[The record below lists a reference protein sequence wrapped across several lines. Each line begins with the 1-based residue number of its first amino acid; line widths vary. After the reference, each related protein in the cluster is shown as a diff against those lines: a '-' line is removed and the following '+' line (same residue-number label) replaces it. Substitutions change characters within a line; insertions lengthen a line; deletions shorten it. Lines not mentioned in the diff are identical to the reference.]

1 MALTME
7 ALAIQVNSPNGMS
20 FQTKNNWRLDVAKQV
35 RGDLKETYNMGKF
48 ADADYKHNE
57 PDTITKRREEFLA
70 FQKECYQVELKVLVL
85 FALALEVY
93 RSISISDTNSYLMII
108 SPSSIPQRKIF
119 SGLRNIPLQIF
130 LLSTPIWVQGH
141 TVISEVSLFCTSS
154 STEVVLTIDFK
165 MISVVSKS
173 SVKGNGL
180 TQHPF
185 QILFCWPF
193 EVINANSKGQR
204 C

>member
-1 MALTME
+1 VVSIME
-7 ALAIQVNSPNGMS
+7 ALATQVNSPNGMS
-20 FQTKNNWRLDVAKQV
+20 FQAKNNWRLDVAKQV

-57 PDTITKRREEFLA
+57 PDTITKRREELLA
-70 FQKECYQVELKVLVL
+70 FQIECYQVEQKVLVL

-108 SPSSIPQRKIF
+108 SPSSIPQRKIS

-141 TVISEVSLFCTSS
+141 TAISEVSLFCTSS
-154 STEVVLTIDFK
+154 STEAIILTTDFK
-165 MISVVSKS
+165 MMSVVSKS
-173 SVKGNGL
+173 SVKGDGL

-185 QILFCWPF
+185 QILFCWHLR
-193 EVINANSKGQR
+193 SYK